1 MTAREYRLFLT
12 RSQKLVIVMPAIMLV
27 LVGVVF
33 AVVFSAQRF
42 PQDDASPLFNWLP
55 FVFVAIFVGLYLS
68 SILTLPYQITVTR
81 DAQLVFK
88 SVIRSRSVR
97 ARDVL
102 SIEPRQLNIQAG
114 ISGYLLRHREGK
126 FRFPG
131 QFTDQYRLLYEL
143 KEANPAVELKGC

>member
-1 MTAREYRLFLT
+1 VTPREYKLFLT
-12 RSQKLVIVMPAIMLV
+12 RSQKLVIVLPAVMMV
-27 LVGVVF
+27 LV
-33 AVVFSAQRF
+33 AVVVTVVLSAKRF
-42 PQDDASPLFNWLP
+42 PQDDASPLFDWFP
-55 FVFVAIFVGLYLS
+55 IVFVAIFVGLYLS
-68 SILTLPYQITVTR
+68 NILTLPYQITVTR

-88 SVIRSRSVR
+88 SVIRSRSVK

-102 SIEPRQLNIQAG
+102 AIEPRQLNIQAG
-114 ISGYLLRHREGK
+114 ISGYVLKHREGK